1 MKLLKKEV
9 ELNKTNLI
17 QAAKAFIIETR
28 FYSCRCD
35 ELCEFVVVL
44 DGREVFKDAVHARA
58 VESNVIVR
66 DVLGETKKFDN
77 CRIIEVDVSSTQ
89 LLLSSVQSES

>member
-1 MKLLKKEV
+1 MEV

-17 QAAKAFIIETR
+17 QATKAFIIETR
-28 FYSCRCD
+28 FCNCQCD

-44 DGREVFKDAVHARA
+44 DGREVFKDAVHVST

-66 DVLGETKKFDN
+66 DVLGETKKFAN

-89 LLLSSVQSES
+89 LLLSSVQSEL

>member
-1 MKLLKKEV
+1 MLKKEV

-17 QAAKAFIIETR
+17 RATKAFIIETR
-28 FYSCRCD
+28 FCNCWCD

-44 DGREVFKDAVHARA
+44 DGKAVFKDAVYART
-58 VESNVIVR
+58 VDSNVIVR
-66 DVLGETKKFDN
+66 DVLGETKKLVN

-89 LLLSSVQSES
+89 LMLSSVQSEL